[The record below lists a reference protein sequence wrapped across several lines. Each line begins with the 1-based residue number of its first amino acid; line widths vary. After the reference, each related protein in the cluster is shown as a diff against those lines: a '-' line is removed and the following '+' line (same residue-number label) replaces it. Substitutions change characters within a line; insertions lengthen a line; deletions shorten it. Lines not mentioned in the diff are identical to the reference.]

1 MGVEEEL
8 LLVDDAGHPRGV
20 ASSVLRTAG
29 EAAEVDSEFL
39 DEQIETGTEPC
50 TGADELAD
58 ELRRRRRAADEAAGT
73 SGARVAALAT
83 SPLAVDAHLAPGERY
98 RRIVDE
104 YGPLAS
110 EQLSSG
116 CHVHVEVAD
125 LEEGVGVLDRLGP
138 WLPVLRA
145 ATANSPFWHG
155 ADTGYESYRS
165 TVWNRW
171 PSAGPPGPFGS
182 LAGYD
187 RAVAAM
193 VDSGALLDEGMVYF
207 DARLSRALSTVELR
221 VADVCLEVGDAVL
234 YAVLARALVST
245 EARRWRDG
253 GPPSDTRAEVLA
265 LAHWRAARSG
275 LTGDLVDAR
284 TGLPAS
290 AHVVL
295 DALCEHVADALAEAG
310 DTDLVAAGC
319 ARLREQGTGSSTQ
332 RALAARHD
340 GDLAAVVRETIGL
353 TTGDTARRRGRR
365 RSRGVGGGTP
375 G

>member
-20 ASSVLRTAG
+20 ASSVLSVAG
-29 EAAEVDSEFL
+29 ETAEVDAEFL

-50 TGADELAD
+50 TGAEELAG
-58 ELRRRRRAADEAAGT
+58 ELRRRRRAANDAAGT

-83 SPLAVDAHLAPGERY
+83 SPVAVDAHLSPGDRY
-98 RRIVDE
+98 RRIVDQ
-104 YGPLAS
+104 YGRLAS

-116 CHVHVEVAD
+116 CHVHVEVTD

-145 ATANSPFWHG
+145 MTANSPYWHG
-155 ADTGYESYRS
+155 EDTGYESYRS

-171 PSAGPPGPFGS
+171 PSAGPTGPFGS

-187 RAVAAM
+187 RAVTAM

-221 VADVCLEVGDAVL
+221 VADVCLEVDDAVL
-234 YAVLARALVST
+234 YALLARALVST
-245 EARRWRDG
+245 EARRWREDR
-253 GPPSDTRAEVLA
+253 PPSDVRAEVLA

-275 LTGDLVDAR
+275 LTGDLVHPR
-284 TGLPAS
+284 TGLPAP
-290 AHVVL
+290 AHAVL
-295 DALCEHVADALAEAG
+295 GALCEHVADALAEAG
-310 DTDLVAAGC
+310 DSELVATGC
-319 ARLREQGTGSSTQ
+319 ARLRERGTGASTQ
-332 RALAARHD
+332 RALAAQHG
-340 GDLAAVVRETIGL
+340 GDLAAVVRETAGL
-353 TTGDTARRRGRR
+353 TVGDPARR
-365 RSRGVGGGTP
+365 
-375 G
+375 